1 LNATASCEYPSV
13 LWSPPSGW
21 SCTWC
26 ARLTSGFVVRRIP
39 PSRPPPLWAHLPQ
52 SAGLPVDYHSALAPL
67 IAPIAFD
74 LDGLDNP
81 IDPPTPAQRHPLGRS
96 LPGLVYSLRTSC
108 TRPTSSFS
116 AISALDPAPRA
127 SLYSAVGTNTGRASL
142 HGPTFLSGAFR
153 VSLVRSLIGCAIL
166 SQSPRSLPGLW
177 PFAAVPTLG
186 RPPSA
191 GHHSPLWHPRRKR
204 PSGVPPQHSGRHVF
218 RPASRP
224 TFPCHRRHTTLVIE
238 LSACSRTRAFK
249 RPLRGI
255 TSGEFLPTR
264 LAPHCAFRGEHA
276 YLSGCRVMPRDN
288 GRSSQHFGP

>member
-13 LWSPPSGW
+13 LWLPPSGW

-26 ARLTSGFVVRRIP
+26 ARLTLGFVVRRIP
-39 PSRPPPLWAHLPQ
+39 PSRPPPFVGAPPSVGWASSRLPFCIG
-52 SAGLPVDYHSALAPL
+52 AAHRAHRIRPRRPRH
-67 IAPIAFD
+67 
-74 LDGLDNP
+74 P
-81 IDPPTPAQRHPLGRS
+81 IDLPTPAQRHPLGRS

-116 AISALDPAPRA
+116 AIAALDPAPRA
-127 SLYSAVGTNTGRASL
+127 SLYSAVGTNTGRASP
-142 HGPTFLSGAFR
+142 HGPSFFSGAFR

-204 PSGVPPQHSGRHVF
+204 PLGAPPQHLGRHVF
-218 RPASRP
+218 RPA
-224 TFPCHRRHTTLVIE
+224 L
-238 LSACSRTRAFK
+238 
-249 RPLRGI
+249 
-255 TSGEFLPTR
+255 
-264 LAPHCAFRGEHA
+264 
-276 YLSGCRVMPRDN
+276 
-288 GRSSQHFGP
+288 